1 MVFRRGC
8 AALLSL
14 SLLAMCSAASA
25 QRAQT
30 ATARDLGPEMTAYM
44 GFISNEEAELTALYK
59 GGEVPVDDY
68 RVSLDRLIVTRQ
80 AALRIARDRNDDVVP
95 DLYILRESELTQVL
109 PNGIDALKGLKPG
122 DKISSDWLYHGK
134 IRRASVFYVLERTG
148 GISHAPAG

>member
-80 AALRIARDRNDDVVP
+80 AALRIAISLRVNSQSSWSVSLTLRCIPALLTRTFKFGYVAVVQ
-95 DLYILRESELTQVL
+95 RTS
-109 PNGIDALKGLKPG
+109 ASRSAGLAT
-122 DKISSDWLYHGK
+122 SQA
-134 IRRASVFYVLERTG
+134 RV
-148 GISHAPAG
+148 